1 MGVERV
7 NILNIVIADPLFYG
21 SLIFCSCVT
30 LWSITKLMSY
40 QRTVSEERIRHEQR
54 MNDMFNIVMFQLEK
68 KIQENNKKTVAQ
80 ITIDCME
87 ILDSIG
93 CDEETKKKI
102 IKEINDLM

>member
-1 MGVERV
+1 MSIKSFDLFNVF
-7 NILNIVIADPLFYG
+7 IADPLFYG

-68 KIQENNKKTVAQ
+68 KIQENNKRTVAQ